1 MQDDILVDVCKSA
14 KQIFQSETDFENT
27 WIRYLEDADGLYWF
41 HNSHWLVWDLNPK
54 KIFQRSLRIFLKNQN
69 FRLEILKIFSWIHHN
84 AVEKWRHFDV
94 FIIPILGYRYFQIKA
109 SNKAARFQSSS
120 VAQYFYAIYQNFP
133 NFKIFDF
140 LSRLFRAVNI
150 IDDEFEQI
158 TFH

>member
-69 FRLEILKIFSWIHHN
+69 FRLEILKFFHEFTIMPLKNDVILTFLSFQFWAIVIFKS
-84 AVEKWRHFDV
+84 K
-94 FIIPILGYRYFQIKA
+94 LQIKLLD
-109 SNKAARFQSSS
+109 SNRLQSLNIST
-120 VAQYFYAIYQNFP
+120 QFI
-133 NFKIFDF
+133 KIFRISKFSIFCLDF
-140 LSRLFRAVNI
+140 FELSI
-150 IDDEFEQI
+150 
-158 TFH
+158 